1 MTEKLNLVIIGGGP
15 AGMVAALSADPEVA
29 SINLISNAA
38 VGGRAGWHSLL
49 PSKVLLT
56 AADRHH
62 QAGADIPPF
71 HQLTRRIARL
81 AEQYNGKWQ
90 ERLEAHGVNII
101 SGNAH
106 FIGPHEVQIESP
118 NGGVQTL
125 GFDKAI
131 VASGSTPIFPPA
143 LKPNGKE
150 IIAPRFVKHLPGL
163 PQHMIVVGGGIT
175 GAEFVYAFN
184 SLGVQ
189 VTWLVDQ
196 YGVLPP
202 YERSVVDVL
211 VGVLVERGVDLVEGV
226 AVAEVKAENNSVT
239 ATLEDGSLFAA
250 EQAFIAIGRRPD
262 LANLNLSAAG
272 FDAETRA
279 LTVDEFGRTAI
290 PHIYAAGDVT
300 GPPLVVNKAWDQARV
315 AARHATGRPTPAL
328 RSDVW
333 VEAVYS
339 HPQVAQVGLTAMR
352 AVAQGRSVRERRLPF
367 SALLKSRL
375 LDEQDGFLT
384 LCSDPDTDVILGA
397 AAVGDH
403 AADVLA
409 PIALAIRLAA
419 TVDDLAAIF
428 PAHPSL
434 SELPFDAARFA

>member
-1 MTEKLNLVIIGGGP
+1 M
-15 AGMVAALSADPEVA
+15 AALSADPEVA
-29 SINLISNAA
+29 SISLISNAP

-62 QAGADIPPF
+62 QAGAEIPPYSE
-71 HQLTRRIARL
+71 LTQRIAHL
-81 AEQYNGKWQ
+81 ADRYNGLWQ

-101 SGNAH
+101 SGAAR
-106 FIGPHEVQIESP
+106 FVGPNEVHVESP
-118 NGGVQTL
+118 NGGEQIIS
-125 GFDKAI
+125 FDKAI
-131 VASGSTPIFPPA
+131 VASGSAPIFPPG
-143 LKPNGKE
+143 LKPNGEE
-150 IIAPRFVKHLPGL
+150 IIAPRFIKHLSRL
-163 PQHMIVVGGGIT
+163 PKHMIVVGGGIT

-226 AVAEVKAENNSVT
+226 PTARVEAENGSVT
-239 ATLEDGSLFAA
+239 ATLEDGRFFAA
-250 EQAFIAIGRRPD
+250 EGAFIAIGRRPD
-262 LANLNLSAAG
+262 VARLNLAAAG
-272 FDAETRA
+272 FDPDARA
-279 LTVDEFGRTAI
+279 LEVDAYGRTSV

-315 AARHATGRPTPAL
+315 AARHATGLPTPPL

-333 VEAVYS
+333 IEAVYS

-352 AVAQGRSVRERRLPF
+352 AKAQGREVRERRLPF
-367 SALLKSRL
+367 AALLKSRL

-384 LCSDPDTDVILGA
+384 LCSDPETDVILGA

-403 AADVLA
+403 AAEALA

-434 SELPFDAARFA
+434 SELPFDTARFSSI